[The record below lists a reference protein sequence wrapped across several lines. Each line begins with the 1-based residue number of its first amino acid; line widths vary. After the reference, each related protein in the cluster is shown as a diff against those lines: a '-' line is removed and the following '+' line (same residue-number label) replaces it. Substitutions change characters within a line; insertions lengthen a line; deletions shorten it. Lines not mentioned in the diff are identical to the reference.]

1 MIKKV
6 LKVGAIVLVLS
17 VASGCAS
24 QAAIDAAQATDRQ
37 RSKRCSSS

>member
-6 LKVGAIVLVLS
+6 LKVGAIMLVLS

-24 QAAIDAAQATDRQ
+24 QAAIDAE
-37 RSKRCSSS
+37 KFIEENNL

>member
-6 LKVGAIVLVLS
+6 LKVGAIVLVLG

-24 QAAIDAAQATDRQ
+24 QAAIDAA
-37 RSKRCSSS
+37 